1 MKTQQKGINI
11 ERLKSRIVQMASIG
25 QTDNGGI
32 TRLALSKEDKVA
44 RELLIQWMQ
53 DIGLQTRYDDIGN
66 IYGRL
71 EGSDKKKPAVL
82 TGSHID
88 TVPKGGKFDGTL
100 GLLAALEVIESI
112 IEQNI
117 VPTHPLEIVA
127 FTNEE
132 GARFT
137 PQMLGSGVI
146 ANEFSK
152 EFVYERKDLNGYLF
166 KNELQEIGFLG
177 LESNRA
183 KNIKAF
189 LEFHIEQG
197 PILEAENI
205 PVGIVDGVSG
215 FSWMEVIINGQS
227 NHSGTTPM
235 HMREDS
241 LVTAATIVKE
251 IHEYAK
257 GKNDGTVLTVGRIQ
271 AIPGII
277 NAVPGQTIFSIDVRH
292 AELEKL
298 ESIIDEIKT
307 IVKKR
312 VAEANLSYIIEDI
325 WLKHPVKFSS
335 TLVHT
340 LEKICE
346 THEIPY
352 KHIVSGA
359 GHDAMYMN
367 NITDTAMI
375 FVPSIAGKSH
385 CKEEDTSWKDIE
397 KGVTV
402 LYDAL
407 CHLSVNP

>member
-11 ERLKSRIVQMASIG
+11 ERLKSRLEQMSSIG
-25 QTDNGGI
+25 QTANGGI
-32 TRLALSKEDKVA
+32 TRLALSKEDKIA
-44 RELLIQWMQ
+44 RELLIEWMQ

-71 EGSDKKKPAVL
+71 EGSNKQAPAVL

-88 TVPKGGKFDGTL
+88 TVPNGGKFDGTL
-100 GLLAALEVIESI
+100 GLLAGLEVIESI

-117 VPTHPLEIVA
+117 ELNHPLEIVA

-146 ANEFSK
+146 TNEFSK
-152 EFVYERKDLNGYLF
+152 EFVYQQKDLKGYLF
-166 KNELQEIGFLG
+166 KNELQELGFLG

-197 PILEAENI
+197 PILEAENT
-205 PVGIVDGVSG
+205 PVGIVEGVSG
-215 FSWMEVIINGQS
+215 FAWMEVIINGQS

-257 GKNDGTVLTVGRIQ
+257 GKNDGSLVTVGRIQ
-271 AIPGII
+271 AIPGIV

-298 ESIIDEIKT
+298 KSNIHDIKT
-307 IVKKR
+307 LVNKR
-312 VAEANLSYIIEDI
+312 VAEVNLSYTIEDI
-325 WLKHPVKFSS
+325 WSKDPVQFSPI
-335 TLVHT
+335 LIHT
-340 LEKICE
+340 LEETCE
-346 THEIPY
+346 TYDFPY
-352 KHIVSGA
+352 KRIVSGA

-402 LYDAL
+402 LYDVLRSLA
-407 CHLSVNP
+407 V

>member
-11 ERLKSRIVQMASIG
+11 ERLKSRLEQMSSIG
-25 QTDNGGI
+25 QTANGGI
-32 TRLALSKEDKVA
+32 TRLALSKEDKIA
-44 RELLIQWMQ
+44 RELLIEWMQ

-71 EGSDKKKPAVL
+71 EGSNKQAPAVL

-88 TVPKGGKFDGTL
+88 TVPNGGKFDGTL
-100 GLLAALEVIESI
+100 GLLAGLEVIESI

-117 VPTHPLEIVA
+117 ELNHPLEIVA

-146 ANEFSK
+146 TNEFSK
-152 EFVYERKDLNGYLF
+152 EFVYQQKDLKGYLF
-166 KNELQEIGFLG
+166 KNELQELGFLG

-205 PVGIVDGVSG
+205 PVGIVEGVSG
-215 FSWMEVIINGQS
+215 FAWMEVIINGQS

-257 GKNDGTVLTVGRIQ
+257 GKNDGSLVTVGRIQ
-271 AIPGII
+271 AIPGIV

-298 ESIIDEIKT
+298 KSNIHDIKT
-307 IVKKR
+307 LVNKR
-312 VAEANLSYIIEDI
+312 VAEVNLSYTIEDI
-325 WLKHPVKFSS
+325 WSKDPVQFSPI
-335 TLVHT
+335 LIHT
-340 LEKICE
+340 LEETCE
-346 THEIPY
+346 TYDFPY
-352 KHIVSGA
+352 KRIVSGA

-402 LYDAL
+402 LYDVLRSLA
-407 CHLSVNP
+407 V

>member
-1 MKTQQKGINI
+1 MKTKQLGINI
-11 ERLKSRIVQMASIG
+11 ERLKSRINQMASIG

-32 TRLALSKEDKVA
+32 TRLALSKEDKAA
-44 RELLIQWMQ
+44 RELLIKWMQ
-53 DIGLQTRYDDIGN
+53 DIGLQTRFDDIGN

-71 EGSDKKKPAVL
+71 EGRNNQAPAVL
-82 TGSHID
+82 TGSHLD
-88 TVPKGGKFDGTL
+88 TVPNGGRFDGTL
-100 GLLAALEVIESI
+100 GLLAGLEVIESI

-117 VPTHPLEIVA
+117 LPIHPLEIVA

-146 ANEFSK
+146 TNEFSK
-152 EFVYERKDLNGYLF
+152 EFVYQQKDFKGYQF
-166 KNELQEIGFLG
+166 KNELQELGFLG
-177 LESNRA
+177 VESNRA

-205 PVGIVDGVSG
+205 PVGIVEGVSG

-257 GKNDGTVLTVGRIQ
+257 SKNDGTVVTVGRIQ
-271 AIPGII
+271 ANPGII
-277 NAVPGQTIFSIDVRH
+277 NAIPGKTIFSIDVRH
-292 AELEKL
+292 PELEKL
-298 ESIIDEIKT
+298 NSAIDGIKT
-307 IVKKR
+307 IVKKQI
-312 VAEANLSYIIEDI
+312 AEVNMAYTIEDI
-325 WLKHPVKFSS
+325 WSKEPVQFSP
-335 TLVHT
+335 TLIHT
-340 LEKICE
+340 LEE
-346 THEIPY
+346 TCKTFDIPY
-352 KHIVSGA
+352 KRIVSGA

-367 NITDTAMI
+367 NITDSAMI

-397 KGVTV
+397 KGMAV
-402 LYDAL
+402 LFDAL
-407 CHLSVNP
+407 CCLAG